1 MKTIT
6 CSNRIYYSELSSEEA
21 NALHQD
27 IQLYH
32 AMMHTAYH
40 LLCLKSQGIPFPFE
54 NSLEKEMKR
63 RFHTNDYFPLSAIQE
78 AKQHLSND
86 FANHENQKKA
96 LKAQCKAIEKKIK
109 EVEINIL
116 KIDRQLKE
124 LFRKTKQ
131 GKQTEADYLLEVQQ
145 LRPERKRYKN
155 RRSHLIYGLNRRK
168 QKLEAL
174 QRKMKFTCF
183 GGKKLARARTTVY
196 AGQHETWLKAYQSA
210 RNRTMMIQGRR
221 QGKFSNNLFQYHI
234 EEGVLIYRCSSE
246 KREIP
251 LKIEFHQ
258 YKEELE
264 RAVRLPHN
272 TPGKAVAYVL
282 EDHGAYFIIKAIVE
296 MEEKAKSE
304 DTEQGVIGID
314 INVNH
319 IAVSETDGCG
329 NCVLLKTVKMPLD
342 GKNRKQ
348 RKHQIDETVKEVVLE
363 CVRSH
368 KPLVMEDLDFQKT
381 KSKMRYGNRR
391 QNKMLSDFATRKIE
405 EAIVRRCWKEGYG
418 VKKVNPANTSK
429 IGKEKYSKRMGCT
442 VHMAAAYVIAR
453 RGMGME

>member
-40 LLCLKSQGIPFPFE
+40 LLCLKSQGIPFSFE

-131 GKQTEADYLLEVQQ
+131 
-145 LRPERKRYKN
+145 
-155 RRSHLIYGLNRRK
+155 
-168 QKLEAL
+168 
-174 QRKMKFTCF
+174 
-183 GGKKLARARTTVY
+183 ARARTTVY

-348 RKHQIDETVKEVVLE
+348 RKHQIDQAVKEVVLE

>member
-1 MKTIT
+1 M
-6 CSNRIYYSELSSEEA
+6 
-21 NALHQD
+21 
-27 IQLYH
+27 
-32 AMMHTAYH
+32 
-40 LLCLKSQGIPFPFE
+40 
-54 NSLEKEMKR
+54 
-63 RFHTNDYFPLSAIQE
+63 
-78 AKQHLSND
+78 
-86 FANHENQKKA
+86 
-96 LKAQCKAIEKKIK
+96 
-109 EVEINIL
+109 
-116 KIDRQLKE
+116 
-124 LFRKTKQ
+124 
-131 GKQTEADYLLEVQQ
+131 LEVQQ

-342 GKNRKQ
+342 GKIGNKGNIRLIRQSRK
-348 RKHQIDETVKEVVLE
+348 
-363 CVRSH
+363 
-368 KPLVMEDLDFQKT
+368 
-381 KSKMRYGNRR
+381 
-391 QNKMLSDFATRKIE
+391 
-405 EAIVRRCWKEGYG
+405 
-418 VKKVNPANTSK
+418 
-429 IGKEKYSKRMGCT
+429 
-442 VHMAAAYVIAR
+442 
-453 RGMGME
+453 